1 MLAPL
6 HNHVLVPPKGNTAC
20 AVSCYLLYTGYMN
33 ALHGDHRII
42 WMPPKMHPVTPVI
55 SQVPFHASCIQQMR
69 LLFTLKLLS
78 IIGSLHEKN
87 NHNTDSNLRWH

>member
-20 AVSCYLLYTGYMN
+20 AVSCYLLYTGCMN

-42 WMPPKMHPVTPVI
+42 WMPPKMHPV
-55 SQVPFHASCIQQMR
+55 ASGDFPGAVSC
-69 LLFTLKLLS
+69 LLYTADAVVVYFK
-78 IIGSLHEKN
+78 IIIYN
-87 NHNTDSNLRWH
+87 RIAP